1 MVTERNR
8 PSSAP
13 ETPRF
18 RLGSRFLCVL
28 VVSAACSTQSE
39 ADTNTTRAPAP
50 APAPAPTPHGV
61 SKDPDGKRVGEVCL
75 GVRDH
80 GIWSDLD
87 DKVQLALPANLAP
100 ERVSARIDR
109 KKQLLIVSIDG
120 FPRKSYPLTGTAK
133 LVVGNVELA
142 LRPGDRDEL
151 SPLLVAAR
159 ISEAT
164 AKRDHDGDGIP
175 DPLDVLVGAKKT
187 VLNADAYTEGYV
199 TIKYPM
205 GDVPR
210 EMGVCT
216 DVIIRAVRNAG
227 IDLQKELHEDIRRAK
242 SSYPMVKGTG
252 NAHIDQRRVATLL
265 PYFKRHWEKHTE
277 KLDDAAD
284 PLRPGDVIFMDTF
297 PSRSGPDHI
306 GIVSDT
312 IGESGLPLII
322 NNWTNGTVTAEMDL
336 LTFVPVLHRFRLPE

>member
-1 MVTERNR
+1 MAHNG
-8 PSSAP
+8 PSGATR
-13 ETPRF
+13 TPHSRIGSLF
-18 RLGSRFLCVL
+18 LGVL
-28 VVSAACSTQSE
+28 VLSAACGTSSE
-39 ADTNTTRAPAP
+39 ADPKS
-50 APAPAPTPHGV
+50 PAPAPTPIPATHGV
-61 SKDPDGKRVGEVCL
+61 SKDPDAKPEVCL
-75 GVRDH
+75 GVRDN

-87 DKVQLALPANLAP
+87 DKLQLALPAKLSP

-109 KKQLLIVSIDG
+109 KQQLVIVSIDG
-120 FPRKSYPLTGTAK
+120 FPRKSYPLTGTTK
-133 LVVGNVELA
+133 LVVGTFELA

-151 SPLLVAAR
+151 APLLVAER
-159 ISEAT
+159 VTEAA
-164 AKRDHDGDGIP
+164 AKHDRDKDGIP

-210 EMGVCT
+210 ERGVCT

-227 IDLQKELHEDIRRAK
+227 IDLQKELHDDIARAK
-242 SSYPMVKGTG
+242 AAYPMIKGAG
-252 NAHIDQRRVATLL
+252 NPHIDQRRVATLL
-265 PYFKRHWEKHTE
+265 PYFKRHWEKRTE
-277 KLDDAAD
+277 KLDDASD

-312 IGESGLPLII
+312 LGESGLPLIN

>member
-1 MVTERNR
+1 MKT
-8 PSSAP
+8 
-13 ETPRF
+13 
-18 RLGSRFLCVL
+18 GSKILWALVL
-28 VVSAACSTQSE
+28 SAAW
-39 ADTNTTRAPAP
+39 APIQAS
-50 APAPAPTPHGV
+50 A
-61 SKDPDGKRVGEVCL
+61 EVCL
-75 GVRDH
+75 GVHDK

-87 DKVQLALPANLAP
+87 DKVQLALPAKLSP
-100 ERVSARIDR
+100 ERVTARIDQKR
-109 KKQLLIVSIDG
+109 KLLLLSIDG
-120 FPRKSYPLTGTAK
+120 FPRKSYPLTGDAK
-133 LVVGNVELA
+133 LAVGLFELA

-151 SPLLVAAR
+151 RPLLTAAR
-159 ISEAT
+159 VSEGI
-164 AKRDHDGDGIP
+164 AKRDRDGDGIP
-175 DPLDVLVGAKKT
+175 DPLDILIGAKKT

-199 TIKYPM
+199 VIKYPN

-227 IDLQKELHEDIRRAK
+227 VDLQKELHEDIARAK
-242 SSYPMVKGTG
+242 KAYPMVKGTG

-277 KLDDAAD
+277 KLDDASD
-284 PLRPGDVIFMDTF
+284 PLRPGDIVFMDTF

-306 GIVSDT
+306 GIVSDS